1 MELRLASA
9 YSEAKAAAL
18 HSRVASLTLTQKP
31 YKSPRAQVEL
41 RLASAYSEAK
51 AAALNDVLEEFFF
64 DDGTLWA
71 DAPLPA
77 GVRDITHEVQ
87 ATMVRTRTL

>member
-1 MELRLASA
+1 M
-9 YSEAKAAAL
+9 
-18 HSRVASLTLTQKP
+18 
-31 YKSPRAQVEL
+31 QVEL

-71 DAPLPA
+71 DAPMPA
-77 GVRDITHEVQ
+77 GVRDAPITHEVQ
-87 ATMVRTRTL
+87 ATMVRWPRAAKLKEKDRHH